1 MDSRIGRHPC
11 PEYESKSGGRV
22 WEESTMTKLRSPI
35 SLAGSQEVAERK
47 QTNET
52 LPASEH
58 DLRQIIDT
66 IPALAWST
74 HPDGSA
80 EFFNQHYL
88 SYAGLSLE
96 QLQGW
101 GWTSAV
107 HPDDRA
113 ALAASFQS
121 IMAAGEPGEAEA
133 RLRRFDGVYRW
144 FLFRTNPMRDE
155 SGSIIKWFGTNTDI
169 EDRKQAE
176 EAVRASE
183 LKMRQVIDTIPTLAW
198 CNLPEGSNEFLNK
211 GWHEYTGLSPEE
223 SHVWG
228 WQAAFHP
235 EDLPP
240 LMEVWRE
247 MLVSGESGE
256 IEARLRRYDGAY
268 RWFLIRAEP
277 LRDEAGK
284 IVRWYGTSTDIDDR
298 KRAEEKLRR
307 SEAFLAE
314 GQHLARMG
322 NFSWRVATDELLW
335 SEQLYR
341 IFEFDQGVAISL
353 DLIASRV
360 HPEDRRLM
368 DDMIAKAR
376 RAVSNFEYEQ
386 RLLMPDH
393 SVKYLHLIAHRIRD
407 NEGRLEYIGAVQDVT
422 QRRLSEEALAKARS
436 ELTRVGRVTSLGM
449 LTASIAHEVN
459 QPLSGIVTNAGTC
472 LRMLSSDPPNIEGAR
487 ETARRTIRD
496 GNRASDVVMRLR
508 TLFSKKEVIALSLS
522 ELQSN
527 RVILRPEFSSILP
540 PVTGDRVQLQQV
552 ILNLLRNASEAMSTV
567 HDRPRELVITTAR
580 FEEDWACLGV
590 KDVGIGFAP
599 EAMDRLFEAFYTTKH
614 HGMGI
619 GLSVCWSIIEKHHGR
634 LWATLNDGPGATF
647 LFSIPCRTDTKV
659 Q

>member
-1 MDSRIGRHPC
+1 MSARF
-11 PEYESKSGGRV
+11 SAAMK
-22 WEESTMTKLRSPI
+22 KK
-35 SLAGSQEVAERK
+35 RK
-47 QTNET
+47 WADEA
-52 LPASEH
+52 LPANEH
-58 DLRQIIDT
+58 DLHQIINT
-66 IPALAWST
+66 VPALAWSA

-96 QLQGW
+96 QLQNW

-107 HPDDRA
+107 HPDDLP
-113 ALAASFQS
+113 ALAASWQS
-121 IMAAGEPGEAEA
+121 MMAAGEPGETEA

-144 FLFRTNPMRDE
+144 FLFRANPMRDTY
-155 SGSIIKWFGTNTDI
+155 GSIIKWFGINIDI
-169 EDRKQAE
+169 EDRKRAE

-183 LKMRQVIDTIPTLAW
+183 LKLRQVIDTIPTLAW

-235 EDLPP
+235 EDLPA
-240 LMEVWRE
+240 LMKKWLE
-247 MLVSGESGE
+247 LLDSGEPGE

-268 RWFLIRAEP
+268 RWFLIRVEP
-277 LRDEAGK
+277 LHDETGK

-322 NFSWRVATDELLW
+322 NFSWRVATDEILW

-341 IFEFDQGVAISL
+341 IFGFDQGVPVTL

-360 HPEDRRLM
+360 HPEDLRLM
-368 DDMIAKAR
+368 DDMIAKAQH
-376 RAVSNFEYEQ
+376 AVSNFEYEQ

-393 SVKYLHLIAHRIRD
+393 SVKYLHLIAHGIRD
-407 NEGRLEYIGAVQDVT
+407 NEGRLEYIGAVQDRT

-436 ELTRVGRVTSLGM
+436 ELTRVARVTSLGM

-459 QPLSGIVTNAGTC
+459 QPLSGIVTNASTC

-496 GNRASDVVMRLR
+496 GNRASDVITRLR
-508 TLFSKKEVIALSLS
+508 TLFSKKDATAESVDLNETALEVIALSLS

-527 RVILRPEFSSILP
+527 RVILRPEFASGLP
-540 PVTGDRVQLQQV
+540 PITGDRVQLQQV
-552 ILNLLRNASEAMSTV
+552 ILNLLRNASEAMNTV
-567 HDRPRELVITTAR
+567 EDRPRELQITTKR
-580 FEEDWACLGV
+580 YEDDWACLSV

-599 EAMDRLFEAFYTTKH
+599 EAMDRLFESFYTTKNN
-614 HGMGI
+614 GMGI
-619 GLSVCWSIIEKHHGR
+619 GLSVCRSIIEKHHGR

-647 LFSIPCRTDTKV
+647 SFSIPCRTDTKV